1 MRPGHIEPQQYEA
14 LLAAKVEQV
23 ENIMQPLKHPEIHVF
38 PSKPSHYRL
47 RAEFRIWH
55 DGDDLFHIMFDPTTK
70 ERIRIDDFPIAD
82 LRISTIM
89 PVIIEEL
96 KSEPELRHRIYQID
110 YLTGLSGELLIT
122 FIYKRPLTDEWQH
135 AAQALKQRLAAYAPI
150 DLIGRSRKQKIEL
163 DRDYIIE
170 RLKIEERQLRYQQI
184 ENSFTQPNGEVNQH
198 MLNWACCIAKHL
210 SNDLLELYCGN
221 GNFSL
226 ALAPYFNQ
234 VIATEIS
241 RKSIRSAQYNCEL
254 NQITNVQVLQM
265 SAEDVSAALL
275 QGSQLKK
282 LDLAT
287 LKLNSVLVDPPRA
300 GLDSATVKLVSRFN
314 DIIYIS
320 CNPETLR
327 QNLAEL
333 DNTHTIERLA
343 VFDQFPYTHHLE
355 CGVWL
360 KKRSV
365 KQ

>member
-1 MRPGHIEPQQYEA
+1 MRPGQITPEQYDA
-14 LLAAKVEQV
+14 LLADKVAHV
-23 ENIMQPLKHPEIHVF
+23 SSIMQPLNHPEIEVF
-38 PSKPSHYRL
+38 RSKPSHYRL

-55 DGDDLFHIMFDPTTK
+55 EGDDLFHIMFDPTTK
-70 ERIRIDDFPIAD
+70 DRIRIDEFPIAD
-82 LRISTIM
+82 QRISTIM
-89 PVIIEEL
+89 PVLIEEL
-96 KSEPELRHRIYQID
+96 KAEPELRHRIYQID

-122 FIYKRPLTDEWQH
+122 LIYKRPLTDAWQH
-135 AAQALKQRLAAYAPI
+135 AAQALKQRLAAYAPL

-170 RLKIEERQLRYQQI
+170 QLTVEQRSLRYQQI

-198 MLNWACCIAKHL
+198 MLNWACSIAKNL
-210 SNDLLELYCGN
+210 SDDLLELYCGN

-226 ALAPYFNQ
+226 ALAPHFNQ

-254 NQITNVQVLQM
+254 NHISNVQVLQM

-282 LDLAT
+282 LDLST
-287 LKLNSVLVDPPRA
+287 LTLNTVLVDPPRA
-300 GLDSATVKLVSRFN
+300 GLDSATVQLVSRFD
-314 DIIYIS
+314 DILYIS

-327 QNLAEL
+327 MNLAEL
-333 DNTHTIERLA
+333 DSTHSVERFA

-360 KKRSV
+360 KKRA
-365 KQ
+365 